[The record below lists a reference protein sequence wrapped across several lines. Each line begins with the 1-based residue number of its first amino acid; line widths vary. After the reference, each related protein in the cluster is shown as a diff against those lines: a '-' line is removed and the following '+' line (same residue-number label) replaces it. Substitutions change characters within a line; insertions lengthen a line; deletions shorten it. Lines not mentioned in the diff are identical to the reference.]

1 MTPERVCRGLNPSD
15 AWRYNAKAVPGGWI
29 ELGRG
34 AADTPVDPMRPRT
47 LQSIPAPRMMA

>member
-34 AADTPVDPMRPRT
+34 ADDTPVDPMRART
-47 LQSIPAPRMMA
+47 LQSVPAPRMMA